1 MTVGLVGCSPASDA
15 STQAPTAPATAHVS
29 ASASRSPKVY
39 ATPLTTSTVGLGRKD
54 AAHARLPGMAGDYRT
69 LGEVIE
75 ATMSSSAL
83 YVSRSDDSRQT
94 LAVLVRRPW
103 LDVDE
108 ITKDLTPTK
117 HGLALC
123 GVAQAGH
130 YCYVQLRGG
139 FLNLTA
145 PASMPVA
152 ELASLAGELYDTFA

>member
-1 MTVGLVGCSPASDA
+1 MGCSPASDA
-15 STQAPTAPATAHVS
+15 STRAPTAPETAQVS
-29 ASASRSPKVY
+29 PSASRSAKVY

-83 YVSRSDDSRQT
+83 YVARSDDTRQT

-103 LDVDE
+103 VDVDE
-108 ITKDLTPTK
+108 LTRELAPTK
-117 HGLALC
+117 HGHALC

-130 YCYVQLRGG
+130 YCYIQLRGG

-145 PASMPVA
+145 PTSMPVA
-152 ELASLAGELYDTFA
+152 ELASLTNELYDTFA